1 MLVWRMDHLD
11 ATNAT
16 GRDETL
22 SGAKATLSTNKRAK
36 IGRVRMDSID
46 KGGNLSQSTVSGID
60 TAGTGGVGGGESME
74 KVGELVAETIQVG
87 WPGQGEG
94 STSQKKDNARKEI
107 GRLDERGERMDDVGI
122 VPLPAKDDL
131 FPRLE
136 IAKSK
141 ETKGKGRRVW
151 VETGA
156 YDSVGPATTA
166 SKAGITAADTSIE
179 SHVEGRT
186 NEMDKRF
193 RHTEMSIS
201 IERIEEID

>member
-22 SGAKATLSTNKRAK
+22 SGAKATLSADKRAK

-87 WPGQGEG
+87 W
-94 STSQKKDNARKEI
+94 RKEI

>member
-22 SGAKATLSTNKRAK
+22 SGAKATLSADKRAK

-87 WPGQGEG
+87 WPGKVRAAQVKRRQRTER
-94 STSQKKDNARKEI
+94 DWEI
-107 GRLDERGERMDDVGI
+107 G
-122 VPLPAKDDL
+122 
-131 FPRLE
+131 
-136 IAKSK
+136 
-141 ETKGKGRRVW
+141 
-151 VETGA
+151 
-156 YDSVGPATTA
+156 
-166 SKAGITAADTSIE
+166 
-179 SHVEGRT
+179 
-186 NEMDKRF
+186 
-193 RHTEMSIS
+193 
-201 IERIEEID
+201 